1 MPTAGDERERS
12 PHPYARRGRRAG
24 RPEESSNYQ
33 TPTNLSSESG
43 TEADDE
49 RPSQYLKALLPPS
62 ARPAKG
68 LRQADGTPSPLL
80 TPSQLDNHGHR
91 LSEGYF
97 DHKPTQTPTEQAEED
112 ELLVA
117 RRLYE
122 KRTRAERIRRISEG
136 ALLAA
141 IGLIIVLAPS
151 VTHALWNWHRGLF
164 AGYGSVSR
172 SLMPCSRGHLSIS
185 RRWPPDCCIPPENRH
200 LLSFRRHKPSTM
212 APLPSPSL
220 FRSRLDYLSHLC
232 SRLNRPFFAA
242 SVSGSP
248 VA

>member
-1 MPTAGDERERS
+1 
-12 PHPYARRGRRAG
+12 
-24 RPEESSNYQ
+24 
-33 TPTNLSSESG
+33 
-43 TEADDE
+43 
-49 RPSQYLKALLPPS
+49 
-62 ARPAKG
+62 
-68 LRQADGTPSPLL
+68 
-80 TPSQLDNHGHR
+80 

-141 IGLIIVLAPS
+141 IGLVIILAPS

-164 AGYGSVSR
+164 ADSTSM
-172 SLMPCSRGHLSIS
+172 SLALIPCSRGRLSIS

-200 LLSFRRHKPSTM
+200 LFSFGRHKPSTM

-220 FRSRLDYLSHLC
+220 FRSRLDYISHLC
-232 SRLNRPFFAA
+232 SCLNRPFFAA
-242 SVSGSP
+242 SVPGSP

>member
-1 MPTAGDERERS
+1 MPTAGDERDRS
-12 PHPYARRGRRAG
+12 PHPYARRGRRAATF
-24 RPEESSNYQ
+24 EESSIHQ

-49 RPSQYLKALLPPS
+49 RPQYLKALPPS
-62 ARPAKG
+62 SRPAKG
-68 LRQADGTPSPLL
+68 LRQVDGAPSPLL
-80 TPSQLDNHGHR
+80 TPSQLDNQGHR

-117 RRLYE
+117 RRLFE

-136 ALLAA
+136 ALLAV

-151 VTHALWNWHRGLF
+151 VTAALWNWHRGLF
-164 AGYGSVSR
+164 ASLGYMGQM
-172 SLMPCSRGHLSIS
+172 LMLYSRGRLSIGRCCS
-185 RRWPPDCCIPPENRH
+185 PDCCIPPEDCH
-200 LLSFRRHKPSTM
+200 LLSLRRHIPSKM

-220 FRSRLDYLSHLC
+220 FRPCLYSIPYLC
-232 SRLNRPFFAA
+232 SRLNRSYFTA
-242 SVSGSP
+242 SIPGST
-248 VA
+248 AT